1 MWRGTLGAMNS
12 WKPRPKLRCFPGR
25 EGSGQKGPSRVM
37 GTADAKAGRGDS
49 TGCLQDSSRE
59 HRGEGARSVL
69 VQRLRPK
76 LEGTWLSCTGLA
88 LILEVTERSV
98 ILGKMKGK
106 LHNQLPLWERSLS
119 KQHKGGGETGDGET
133 TAAYASSD
141 SLWWG
146 LPEGH
151 PGMCLKA
158 QPPLCSCT
166 HL

>member
-69 VQRLRPK
+69 VRRGWGRNWKGPDCHVQGWHSSSKWQKDQLSLERWRVNYTTNSPCEKGPSQSSIKEVVRLEMGRPQQPMQVQTACD
-76 LEGTWLSCTGLA
+76 EGSPRD
-88 LILEVTERSV
+88 ILECV
-98 ILGKMKGK
+98 
-106 LHNQLPLWERSLS
+106 
-119 KQHKGGGETGDGET
+119 
-133 TAAYASSD
+133 
-141 SLWWG
+141 
-146 LPEGH
+146 
-151 PGMCLKA
+151 
-158 QPPLCSCT
+158 
-166 HL
+166 

>member
-1 MWRGTLGAMNS
+1 MFSRQVGVRTEGAIWGNGNS
-12 WKPRPKLRCFPGR
+12 RCKGR
-25 EGSGQKGPSRVM
+25 ERRQHRMSAGFEQKAQGRRSQECA
-37 GTADAKAGRGDS
+37 GAK
-49 TGCLQDSSRE
+49 
-59 HRGEGARSVL
+59 
-69 VQRLRPK
+69 RLRPE
-76 LEGTWLSCTGLA
+76 LEGTWLSRTGLA

-98 ILGKMKGK
+98 ILGKMRGK
-106 LHNQLPLWERSLS
+106 IHDQLERSLS

-151 PGMCLKA
+151 PGMCLKTK
-158 QPPLCSCT
+158 PPLCSCT